1 MNLQKL
7 LYAISETWNFSV
19 SMNISTHIYN
29 LYLYIRTL
37 LFLSCEIRNF
47 HLLAIPIFSFHNGE
61 EIYSHAEKAM
71 YVIFPNWKYIIV
83 SISIDGKINMTNR
96 VKGVATIFK
105 NIKNWI
111 ILPLVWPPSTWTLLE
126 TILQETHGHGVILS
140 ADWSHFILAN
150 VAEPNQKHGQEFPK
164 NWRHTWG
171 VYEIDFF
178 VALTTSCRSTVV
190 PWL

>member
-1 MNLQKL
+1 MQDYCWACLTRIYKWLKTRNVLNLLAVQVKARLHTTFGFFCATNLQKL
-7 LYAISETWNFSV
+7 LYALSETWNFSV

-105 NIKNWI
+105 NIKPGLFCLWCGLHQLEPFLKPFFKKLMDTELYSLLTGL
-111 ILPLVWPPSTWTLLE
+111 ILYL
-126 TILQETHGHGVILS
+126 
-140 ADWSHFILAN
+140 
-150 VAEPNQKHGQEFPK
+150 
-164 NWRHTWG
+164 RM
-171 VYEIDFF
+171 
-178 VALTTSCRSTVV
+178 
-190 PWL
+190 